1 MADNFVF
8 QTIPDEIGSL
18 GNLES
23 LDLSRNLLTGSLPYQ
38 LRDLTRLSSFRL
50 SNNFLKG
57 NVIDPLDRNG
67 FILPP
72 LYLRDSLLELDLSSN
87 FLTGTLPYKIVT
99 LSSLESLNLSSNAF
113 TGAIPEGISL
123 LNHLSTLGL
132 AGNSFTGSIPNGI
145 SLLTNLISLGLSTK
159 LPNFLSL
166 PTTWEFLSSMTKLE
180 SLDLSRNYVGFF
192 PTQITN
198 LTNLEDLNLSYNSI
212 TGSIPPEIALLTNLK
227 RLDLN
232 VNSFTGSIPTEIG
245 LMTNVEDLYLERNS
259 FTGSIPTEI
268 GLMTNVEYLYLFY
281 NSFTGFIPTEI
292 GLMTNAE
299 SLDLGHNSFTGS
311 IPTEIGLMTN
321 AEYLVLESNL
331 FTGSVP
337 NAVCDVVANVYVDC
351 GEVQCGCCR
360 CPTPSPTS
368 SPSTSSSPSISLLP
382 TTSPSTSWLPSISS
396 APSSEFSCS
405 SFVSIAS
412 TGQVLSNIS
421 NTDDGA
427 ESVNLP
433 FVFIWRGL
441 VNYTQVEVHS
451 NGAVFPGGDRSN
463 AYSYGAFPVKLG
475 IGYSV
480 PRIAA
485 WQQDLN
491 PSIAG
496 NIYGANVDGV
506 FVISWEG
513 VPQHGGLPEN
523 GVNFQVALHP
533 GGNIEIRWGDGNP
546 PTNRDTRGASGIEDD
561 TVGMAVPATRFPF
574 GDETN
579 GGVSA
584 TFPSN
589 QCRIFVVSTVMG
601 IYTEWLWT

>member
-1 MADNFVF
+1 M
-8 QTIPDEIGSL
+8 
-18 GNLES
+18 
-23 LDLSRNLLTGSLPYQ
+23 
-38 LRDLTRLSSFRL
+38 
-50 SNNFLKG
+50 
-57 NVIDPLDRNG
+57 
-67 FILPP
+67 
-72 LYLRDSLLELDLSSN
+72 
-87 FLTGTLPYKIVT
+87 
-99 LSSLESLNLSSNAF
+99 
-113 TGAIPEGISL
+113 
-123 LNHLSTLGL
+123 
-132 AGNSFTGSIPNGI
+132 
-145 SLLTNLISLGLSTK
+145 
-159 LPNFLSL
+159 
-166 PTTWEFLSSMTKLE
+166 
-180 SLDLSRNYVGFF
+180 
-192 PTQITN
+192 
-198 LTNLEDLNLSYNSI
+198 
-212 TGSIPPEIALLTNLK
+212 
-227 RLDLN
+227 
-232 VNSFTGSIPTEIG
+232 
-245 LMTNVEDLYLERNS
+245 
-259 FTGSIPTEI
+259 
-268 GLMTNVEYLYLFY
+268 
-281 NSFTGFIPTEI
+281 
-292 GLMTNAE
+292 
-299 SLDLGHNSFTGS
+299 
-311 IPTEIGLMTN
+311 
-321 AEYLVLESNL
+321 
-331 FTGSVP
+331 
-337 NAVCDVVANVYVDC
+337 
-351 GEVQCGCCR
+351 
-360 CPTPSPTS
+360 
-368 SPSTSSSPSISLLP
+368 
-382 TTSPSTSWLPSISS
+382 
-396 APSSEFSCS
+396 
-405 SFVSIAS
+405 
-412 TGQVLSNIS
+412 LSNIS